1 MKRQV
6 TKMTDIWK
14 QAGVE
19 TSADII
25 MPLPLTQE
33 GIRQLPLESLTQ
45 EVADG
50 TAESM
55 YPGVQLP
62 GNLKITVLP
71 IVPGITMFSYIRFF
85 NAYPGAGSV
94 DVYVN
99 GRKVASN
106 LLYRNFTE
114 YMKAFPGY
122 YRVAVFR
129 AGTTENP
136 LTVSYINL
144 IGYRIYTAAL
154 TGTEGNVS
162 LEMINDNRRF
172 LQGNM
177 AYVRFVQLSANAPR
191 MDVYLDDSLVLSDL
205 NYKEVSRYMAV
216 VPGEHN
222 LKLREYFSGAV
233 LLEDP
238 VVTLKGG
245 KAYTIYVVGDMN
257 DRVGLQVVIP
267 LEGASY
273 LAF

>member
-1 MKRQV
+1 
-6 TKMTDIWK
+6 MTDIWK

-19 TSADII
+19 TSADMI

-85 NAYPGAGSV
+85 NAYPVAGSV
-94 DVYVN
+94 DIYVN
-99 GRKVASN
+99 GSNVASN

-144 IGYRIYTAAL
+144 IGYRIFTTAL
-154 TGTEGNVS
+154 TGTGGNVS
-162 LEMINDNRRF
+162 LGMINYKRRF
-172 LQGNM
+172 L
-177 AYVRFVQLSANAPR
+177 P
-191 MDVYLDDSLVLSDL
+191 
-205 NYKEVSRYMAV
+205 
-216 VPGEHN
+216 
-222 LKLREYFSGAV
+222 
-233 LLEDP
+233 
-238 VVTLKGG
+238 
-245 KAYTIYVVGDMN
+245 GDM
-257 DRVGLQVVIP
+257 
-267 LEGASY
+267 A
-273 LAF
+273 

>member
-1 MKRQV
+1 
-6 TKMTDIWK
+6 MTDIWK
-14 QAGVE
+14 QAGME
-19 TSADII
+19 TSADMI

>member
-1 MKRQV
+1 
-6 TKMTDIWK
+6 MTDIWK

-19 TSADII
+19 TSADMI

-94 DVYVN
+94 DIYVN

-144 IGYRIYTAAL
+144 IGYRIFTAAL

-216 VPGEHN
+216 VPGEHKGVQMSFAN
-222 LKLREYFSGAV
+222 GSYANKLRFIFWNLMDSHVLKLEGPACDFTIESIRFQKMKRS
-233 LLEDP
+233 LL
-238 VVTLKGG
+238 
-245 KAYTIYVVGDMN
+245 A
-257 DRVGLQVVIP
+257 
-267 LEGASY
+267 
-273 LAF
+273 